1 MPYFR
6 DEEARSIIR
15 DSYGRLRSES
25 AAVAEAYYPPEDLA
39 ALPREAVTL
48 ALGVGYPLAH
58 AALRRGET
66 VLDLG
71 CGAGIDTLLAA
82 RAVGP
87 AGWAIG
93 IDMTPEMVVRARI
106 NAAAAGLANVEV
118 REAMIEALP
127 LSDASIDVIYGISV
141 LTHTKYLW
149 DNWLAE
155 FRRILRPG
163 GICIQS
169 VQCEPAWRYYH
180 RNRHE
185 EWIRAGHPDSMLSIP
200 EMDRDYFLYGDG
212 FISQTFF
219 REEIVRRYFDRIIPV
234 ADLLPPPSN
243 SYQNWVVMKKPE

>member
-127 LSDASIDVIYGISV
+127 LSDASIDVVVSNGV
-141 LTHTKYLW
+141 LNLSTRKSRV
-149 DNWLAE
+149 LAE
-155 FRRILRPG
+155 TIRVLRPG
-163 GICIQS
+163 GRVAI
-169 VQCEPAWRYYH
+169 
-180 RNRHE
+180 
-185 EWIRAGHPDSMLSIP
+185 
-200 EMDRDYFLYGDG
+200 
-212 FISQTFF
+212 
-219 REEIVRRYFDRIIPV
+219 
-234 ADLLPPPSN
+234 ADLVLDEALPEDVLKSPAALAG
-243 SYQNWVVMKKPE
+243 